1 MRWADRT
8 TLWRAL
14 WLRAVQLPY
23 QAVIQ
28 PDRMLS
34 IVHLQKFVSV
44 LDANPNFFSL
54 LRLKRYCCTFFTTLP
69 VWVLSSSF
77 IVCMVTVILFLSADF
92 WTVKNITGW
101 LMVGLRWWNKN
112 VLSFLSA
119 LGEFEAAGV
128 RSKSR
133 IFWLVLVMCPV
144 IWVYF
149 ALVIMG
155 VVLQGANLYGYVRC
169 KVGGRT
175 SLKNM
180 ATNYFGQVTF

>member
-1 MRWADRT
+1 
-8 TLWRAL
+8 
-14 WLRAVQLPY
+14 
-23 QAVIQ
+23 
-28 PDRMLS
+28 MLS

-69 VWVLSSSF
+69 VWVDISVLSSSF

-92 WTVKNITGW
+92 WTVK
-101 LMVGLRWWNKN
+101 LVGTHRCEN

-149 ALVIMG
+149 RDIFNHQLTILRLFSFKIKWLALVIMG

-180 ATNYFGQVTF
+180 ATNYFGQKLQEASLKLARS